1 LHNRRNKKRASQSAT
16 ELPTLAVIALRK
28 KAISWRAITRLNPFA
43 ASRFSLVVVSRPQ
56 TGSIYLI
63 AVHIGIHSVGRL

>member
-1 LHNRRNKKRASQSAT
+1 VARNHKTQS
-16 ELPTLAVIALRK
+16 
-28 KAISWRAITRLNPFA
+28 FA

-63 AVHIGIHSVGRL
+63 AVHIGIHFVGRL